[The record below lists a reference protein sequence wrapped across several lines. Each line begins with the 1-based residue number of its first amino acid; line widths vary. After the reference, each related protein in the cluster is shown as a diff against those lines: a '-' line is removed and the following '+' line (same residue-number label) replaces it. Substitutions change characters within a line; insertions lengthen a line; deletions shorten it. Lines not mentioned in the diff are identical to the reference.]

1 MNPRDKKICLGY
13 GVKNALDKGAVKEE
27 WERPLFLFSCHKMVG
42 FCLFVY
48 FITIF
53 FSTQS

>member
-13 GVKNALDKGAVKEE
+13 SVKNALDKVAIKEE
-27 WERPLFLFSCHKMVG
+27 WEISLFLFSCHKIVG
-42 FCLFVY
+42 FCLFV

-53 FSTQS
+53 FITQS